1 MKIRE
6 LKALVKEKLNTGMT
20 KQETFDLIVSLNVIR
35 IHDVAN
41 AVRDTA
47 SNYYKQK
54 YKKQNY
60 LLIVMILLAGII
72 QSTSSILFPEKADLQ
87 TLPSNIFL
95 MLTYA
100 AVAFGIY
107 AYYKLSYSAAILL
120 SIISMYMSI
129 QNLIIH
135 EKMIAEI
142 FYYLVISAIGLIIIC
157 MSGILYSKYFRGYD
171 IKPVGKGENNRMETY
186 VFKEEK

>member
-1 MKIRE
+1 MRIKNLLFLMILVLLGSFAWGASKLVILSPHNEAHRRE
-6 LKALVKEKLNTGMT
+6 IT
-20 KQETFDLIVSLNVIR
+20 
-35 IHDVAN
+35 N
-41 AVRDTA
+41 AFTQ
-47 SNYYKQK
+47 YYKQK

-72 QSTSSILFPEKADLQ
+72 QSTSSILFPEKADIQ

-95 MLTYA
+95 MLTYT